1 MFRIRAFASLLGM
14 SSNFDLTGF
23 FSHFFGL
30 SATEFSIGDLMS
42 LVTLSPNSTVVAAVE
57 IHLETTSN
65 NSMCDC
71 LIILFSLFRIGY
83 LDTYSLYQNNRLN
96 TWILRG

>member
-42 LVTLSPNSTVVAAVE
+42 LVT
-57 IHLETTSN
+57 
-65 NSMCDC
+65 
-71 LIILFSLFRIGY
+71 
-83 LDTYSLYQNNRLN
+83 
-96 TWILRG
+96 